1 MAAEAQSYKQMK
13 EDFVSNLSGGPVSEI
28 NLVTGIASVALLLW
42 SVLQVKQSFFRT
54 SNPVSLLVDFLL
66 NVGAPLLSITLWS
79 STPLLL
85 AGLLISPA
93 VLVYALPQSTHKKKP
108 KLPPTVKVN
117 NGASKAEKDGAG
129 MSALSLKPFLTHY
142 RGSMLVLTCLAIL
155 AVDFR
160 IFPRRFAKVE
170 TWGTSLMDLGVGSFV
185 FSAGVVGARPV
196 LKERAE
202 GKTTPLHRRLLSS
215 LRHSFPLLVLGVI
228 RLLSVK
234 GLDYAEHVTEYG
246 VHWNFFFTLGF
257 LPPFVAIFQSILQVV
272 PSYASLSVILVVI
285 YQFVLES
292 TNLKGYI
299 FLAPRVDL
307 ISMNREGLCSFVGY
321 LSIFLAGQ
329 DTGMYVLPRRIKS
342 GAVTAASQRKTL
354 LLMLAAW
361 SGIWAALYYISTNP
375 VRGAGLDV
383 SRRLANLPYV
393 LWIVAFNNAQ
403 LFIFCLIDNIFF
415 PSFYNAQDARAE
427 KEAYETATSRV
438 LRSFNKNGL
447 AVFLIANLLTGLV
460 NMTVPTLHVG
470 PIPAVGILLGYAAVL
485 TGIAV
490 TLDARN
496 ISIKL

>member
-93 VLVYALPQSTHKKKP
+93 LLVYAVPQSTQKKKP

-117 NGASKAEKDGAG
+117 NDASKTEKNGAG

-257 LPPFVAIFQSILQVV
+257 LPPFVALLQSILQVV

-292 TNLKGYI
+292 TSLKGYI

-403 LFIFCLIDNIFF
+403 LFVFCLVDNIFF